1 MCVCSVAQSYPTLCN
16 PMNYSL
22 PGSSAHVIFQATEL
36 EWVAT
41 SYSRDL
47 PNPGQTHVF
56 CNSCISRW
64 ILYQLPINSSP
75 HVSMLHSNIQLPKK
89 CMQILTTRD
98 KYNFHKSTI
107 FNSQKLGTFLSI
119 QNQFK
124 RIIIGSIVT
133 E

>member
-22 PGSSAHVIFQATEL
+22 PGSSAHVIFQATAL

-47 PNPGQTHVF
+47 PNPRIKPMSFVTPALAGGFFTSYPTILPPRYLCFTPIFSYQKNACKYSLQETSITFIKALFLIAKNWEHFLVF
-56 CNSCISRW
+56 R
-64 ILYQLPINSSP
+64 IN
-75 HVSMLHSNIQLPKK
+75 L
-89 CMQILTTRD
+89 R
-98 KYNFHKSTI
+98 
-107 FNSQKLGTFLSI
+107 
-119 QNQFK
+119 
-124 RIIIGSIVT
+124 